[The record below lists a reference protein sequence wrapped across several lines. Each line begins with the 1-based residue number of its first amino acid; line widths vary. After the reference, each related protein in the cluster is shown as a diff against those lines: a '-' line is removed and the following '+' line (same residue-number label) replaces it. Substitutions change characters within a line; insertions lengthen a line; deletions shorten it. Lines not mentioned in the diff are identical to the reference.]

1 MNSWL
6 QCENFWIQCVWGAQ
20 VGAMNH
26 SGAYGR
32 QVGVGDNRWG
42 APASMDQG
50 KVPFSGTI
58 KSSKLEISAKSV
70 SR

>member
-1 MNSWL
+1 
-6 QCENFWIQCVWGAQ
+6 
-20 VGAMNH
+20 MNH